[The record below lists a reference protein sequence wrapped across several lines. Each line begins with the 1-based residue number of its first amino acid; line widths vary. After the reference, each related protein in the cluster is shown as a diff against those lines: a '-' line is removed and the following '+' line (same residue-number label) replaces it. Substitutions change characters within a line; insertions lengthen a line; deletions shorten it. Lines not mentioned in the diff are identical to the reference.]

1 MDNIKND
8 TVELDKLNEIV
19 NAQAI
24 QPNII
29 DVVDPG
35 TIEVIDTIN

>member
-1 MDNIKND
+1 MDNIKKD
-8 TVELDKLNEIV
+8 TVELNKSNEMV

-29 DVVDPG
+29 EVVDPG
-35 TIEVIDTIN
+35 TIEVIDIIN